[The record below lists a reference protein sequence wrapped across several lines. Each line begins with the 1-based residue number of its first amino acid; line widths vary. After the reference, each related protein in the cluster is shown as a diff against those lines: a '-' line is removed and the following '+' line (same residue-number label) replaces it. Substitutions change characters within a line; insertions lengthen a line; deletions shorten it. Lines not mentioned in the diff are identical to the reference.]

1 MRRFHAVSI
10 IMSCQ
15 PQGGRGD
22 LEVSSAREPHKS
34 LPGSQFASRAVV
46 LPAVLGAAGE
56 TPCLGSR
63 HNPSSLHL
71 VFKEEL
77 VDISH
82 GFLSPGSAS
91 ALFVVF
97 CQCIASQ
104 NFASRS
110 NPAYSNCWRWG
121 LHRADFSL
129 HRITLVPK

>member
-46 LPAVLGAAGE
+46 LGAAGE
-56 TPCLGSR
+56 TPCSGSW

-91 ALFVVF
+91 ALFVCFSPMYSFPEF
-97 CQCIASQ
+97 C
-104 NFASRS
+104 
-110 NPAYSNCWRWG
+110 
-121 LHRADFSL
+121 
-129 HRITLVPK
+129 